1 MSKEVDLTAV
11 SERDYQR
18 ALDCS
23 CLLLPQ
29 QHMPGCP
36 VREGGS
42 STCVAPA
49 VCCVFDG
56 WEPVD
61 VRDGEAW
68 VVRAA
73 LAPRPGHVGY
83 T

>member
-1 MSKEVDLTAV
+1 MSKEVDLQAV
-11 SERDYQR
+11 SERDFRR

-23 CLLLPQ
+23 ELLLPQ

-42 STCVAPA
+42 ATCVAPA
-49 VCCVFDG
+49 VCCVYDE
-56 WEPVD
+56 WAPVD
-61 VRDGEAW
+61 VWDGEAW
-68 VVRAA
+68 VVPAG